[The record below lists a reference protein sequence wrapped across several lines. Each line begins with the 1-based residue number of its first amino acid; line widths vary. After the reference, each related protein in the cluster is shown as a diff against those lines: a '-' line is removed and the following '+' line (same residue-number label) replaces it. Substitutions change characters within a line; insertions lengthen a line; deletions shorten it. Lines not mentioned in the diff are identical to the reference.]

1 MEAFTE
7 VAADIAADITAD
19 ITGRMELDLNYGSN
33 DP

>member
-19 ITGRMELDLNYGSN
+19 ITGRMELDLNYGSSN
-33 DP
+33 P